1 MQSRQPRP
9 GQPQRRRKPAPP
21 PTLGQALAAELK
33 DILQKLWYYI
43 YENVESILKGIVCG
57 LYLVLFLMLQTTFFV
72 EFAPFDAVPDLLL
85 SLTVAVAV
93 SEGEKWGAVFGLI
106 AACLSHIAGGAPG
119 PVLLPLL

>member
-72 EFAPFDAVPDLLL
+72 EFAPFDAVPVHPDRFC
-85 SLTVAVAV
+85 SRYC
-93 SEGEKWGAVFGLI
+93 I
-106 AACLSHIAGGAPG
+106 CLRDTFAESAQRNI
-119 PVLLPLL
+119 